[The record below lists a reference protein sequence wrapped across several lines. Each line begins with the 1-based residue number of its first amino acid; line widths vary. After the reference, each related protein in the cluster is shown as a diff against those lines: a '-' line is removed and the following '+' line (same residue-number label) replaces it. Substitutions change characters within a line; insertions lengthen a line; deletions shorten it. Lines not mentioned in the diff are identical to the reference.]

1 MKGEILQYFS
11 KRLRIFVVLILKYL
25 LKSLNQYYVKTAL
38 IIIKYIPK
46 NIYISNDTLTKIDG
60 LGAQIQRLI
69 SSYALS
75 SYCRIKFFQ
84 SDITSVTV
92 HPLDPYQNLRSQN
105 LFVKKV
111 NKSLKIV
118 GNNKKSQ
125 KIAFNE
131 FKYVQLSAT
140 NLLVQSVKSNFR
152 NEPTLLKV
160 VESYKICD
168 FKPELYTNLP
178 RFKFIKLKKTKS
190 KRNTIVIHYRRGV
203 GGMAIYPGQSTPR
216 EMPIEYFVKIVTGLY
231 QESKYLD
238 YEIILLTDSPLKK
251 TTYKPPKNQK
261 TMWAGFPNYNGRV
274 MEIAKLDLPLIREKI
289 PKVKIKSG
297 GDPLEA
303 IKLMA
308 NAEVLI
314 LSKSSL
320 SYVSALMNTSG
331 KIFFPKD
338 FWHTPLKNWNIIS
351 TN

>member
-1 MKGEILQYFS
+1 MTGRILRYFS
-11 KRLRIFVVLILKYL
+11 KHLRIFNVLILKYI
-25 LKSLNQYYVKTAL
+25 LKSFNQFYVKTAL
-38 IIIKYIPK
+38 VIVRFTPK
-46 NIYISNDTLTKIDG
+46 NIFISNDTLTKIDG

-69 SSYALS
+69 SIYVLS

-84 SDITSVTV
+84 SEITSVTV
-92 HPLDPYQNLRSQN
+92 HPLDPYQNHRSRN
-105 LFVKKV
+105 RFVKKV
-111 NKSLKIV
+111 NKSFKIV
-118 GNNKKSQ
+118 SSNKKSQ
-125 KIAFNE
+125 KIVFKE
-131 FKYVQLSAT
+131 FKYIQLTTT

-160 VESYKICD
+160 VESYKISD

-178 RFKFIKLKKTKS
+178 KFKLIKMKKTKS
-190 KRNTIVIHYRRGV
+190 ERNTIVIHYRRGV

-251 TTYKPPKNQK
+251 ITYKPPRNQK
-261 TMWAGFPNYNGRV
+261 IMWAGFPNYNGRV
-274 MEIAKLDLPLIREKI
+274 MDIAKLDLPLIREKF
-289 PKVKIKSG
+289 PKMKIISG

-308 NAEVLI
+308 NADVLI

-331 KIFFPKD
+331 KIFFPKS
-338 FWHTPLKNWNIIS
+338 FWHPPLKNWTIVS